1 MTLTA
6 SVLDTDLHSMTLL
19 KKLVWQ
25 ALPDQDSV
33 LAAIERL
40 QLESARPSVVYQKIT
55 ENFVVDLDVLNS
67 AIAKRGPAEV

>member
-6 SVLDTDLHSMTLL
+6 SALDTDLHRMILL
-19 KKLVWQ
+19 KKLFWQ

-67 AIAKRGPAEV
+67 AIAKRVPAEV

>member
-19 KKLVWQ
+19 KKLFWQ

-40 QLESARPSVVYQKIT
+40 SLESARPSVVYQRIIDS
-55 ENFVVDLDVLNS
+55 FVVDLDVLNS
-67 AIAKRGPAEV
+67 AIAQRVPA